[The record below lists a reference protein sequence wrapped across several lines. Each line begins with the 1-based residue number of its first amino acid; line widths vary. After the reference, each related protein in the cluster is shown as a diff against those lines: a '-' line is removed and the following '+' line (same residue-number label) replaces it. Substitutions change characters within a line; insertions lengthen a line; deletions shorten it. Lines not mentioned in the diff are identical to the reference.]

1 MPTVGVK
8 RDLLFNALGRTFT
21 DEEFDELCFEF
32 GLELDEITSE
42 KDIISREQG
51 DTKASGASDIILY
64 KIDVPANRYDLLC
77 LEGLVRGLQVFK
89 NKLEAPRYTRVRPAS
104 GEPQKLIITKE
115 TAAVRPHAVA
125 AVLRNI
131 TFTQERYDS
140 FIELQEKLHQ
150 NICRKRSLVAIGT
163 HDLDTIS
170 GPFTYTAKP
179 PGDICFKP
187 LNQTKEYTAT
197 QLMSLYKTDS
207 HLRHYL
213 HIIEDKPAYPVI
225 YDSNGIVLSMPPIIN
240 GDHSKINLKTK
251 NVFVEC
257 TATDVTKAKIVLD
270 MMVTMF
276 SEYCS
281 QPFTVEEAE
290 VVYPDGKACIY
301 PELAYRK
308 EKLSSKFINHKVGIN
323 ESTEKIAQLLTRMCL
338 RSEATGVGDEIE
350 VEIPPTRSDVIHA
363 CDIMEDAAIAYGFNN
378 ITHTTPR
385 TYTVANQFPL
395 NKLTEL
401 LRQDLAAAGFT
412 EALNFALCS
421 QDDIADK
428 LGRKIS
434 DTKAVHISNPKTAE
448 FQVART
454 TLLPGLLK
462 TIAANR
468 KMPLPLRLFEISDV
482 VLKDPTKDVG
492 AKNSRRFCA
501 VYYNKSPGFEVIHG
515 LLDRTMQLLEVK
527 PGRAEGYHIQ
537 AADDST
543 FFHGRCA
550 EIFVRGQ
557 CVGRLGVLH
566 PDVIT
571 RFELTLP
578 CSALEMDIEPFL
590 GDSAEILLT
599 HDVPMQ
605 EVIAH
610 NFPVQIAARP
620 APASCPAS
628 TKTVFGDVSTPA
640 GLKAL
645 NDFLADKSYMEGFTA
660 SQADVSVFD
669 AVPSVPSAPSGSL
682 CHLVRWYKHIQSFQ
696 RERAHLPSATSQ
708 FVLPADL
715 STDASSDDDDID
727 LFGSD
732 DEAESAE
739 AAKLKEQRLAEYAAK
754 KSKKPA
760 LVAKSSILLDVKP
773 WDDETDMVKLEEC
786 VRSVRMDGLLW
797 GQAKLVPVGYGIKK
811 LQIGCVV
818 EDDKVGTD
826 LLEEAIT
833 GFEDWVQSV
842 DVAAFNKI

>member
-1 MPTVGVK
+1 MPTVGIK
-8 RDLLFNALGRTFT
+8 RDLLFKALGRTYT

-42 KDIISREQG
+42 KEIVSREQG
-51 DTKASGASDIILY
+51 DTKASDASDVILY

-89 NKLEAPRYTRVRPAS
+89 NKLEAPRYRRISPVN
-104 GEPQKLIITKE
+104 GDPQKLIITKE
-115 TAAVRPHAVA
+115 TAAVRPFAVA

-179 PGDICFKP
+179 PGDISFKP

-197 QLMSLYKTDS
+197 ELMSLYKTDS

-213 HIIEDKPAYPVI
+213 HIIEDKPVYPII

-240 GDHSKINLKTK
+240 GNHSKITLQTK
-251 NVFVEC
+251 NVFIEC
-257 TATDVTKAKIVLD
+257 TATDLTKAKIVLD

-281 QPFTVEEAE
+281 QPFT
-290 VVYPDGKACIY
+290 
-301 PELAYRK
+301 
-308 EKLSSKFINHKVGIN
+308 

-338 RSEATGVGDEIE
+338 LSRATGVGDEIE

-378 ITHTTPR
+378 ITRTTPR
-385 TYTVANQFPL
+385 AYTVANQFPL

-421 QDDIADK
+421 EEDIADK
-428 LGRKIS
+428 LGKKIS
-434 DTKAVHISNPKTAE
+434 ETRAAHISNPKTAE

-468 KMPLPLRLFEISDV
+468 KMPLPLKLFEVSDV
-482 VLKDPTKDVG
+482 VLKDETKDVG
-492 AKNSRRFCA
+492 ARNSRRFCA

-527 PGRAEGYHIQ
+527 SARGEGYHIQ

-543 FFHGRCA
+543 FFPGRCA
-550 EIFVRGQ
+550 EIIVCGKT
-557 CVGRLGVLH
+557 VGRLGVLH
-566 PDVIT
+566 PDVIN
-571 RFELTLP
+571 RFELTMP
-578 CSALEMDIEPFL
+578 CSAMEIDIEPFL
-590 GDSAEILLT
+590 
-599 HDVPMQ
+599 
-605 EVIAH
+605 
-610 NFPVQIAARP
+610 
-620 APASCPAS
+620 
-628 TKTVFGDVSTPA
+628 
-640 GLKAL
+640 
-645 NDFLADKSYMEGFTA
+645 
-660 SQADVSVFD
+660 
-669 AVPSVPSAPSGSL
+669 
-682 CHLVRWYKHIQSFQ
+682 
-696 RERAHLPSATSQ
+696 
-708 FVLPADL
+708 
-715 STDASSDDDDID
+715 
-727 LFGSD
+727 
-732 DEAESAE
+732 
-739 AAKLKEQRLAEYAAK
+739 
-754 KSKKPA
+754 
-760 LVAKSSILLDVKP
+760 
-773 WDDETDMVKLEEC
+773 
-786 VRSVRMDGLLW
+786 
-797 GQAKLVPVGYGIKK
+797 
-811 LQIGCVV
+811 
-818 EDDKVGTD
+818 
-826 LLEEAIT
+826 
-833 GFEDWVQSV
+833 
-842 DVAAFNKI
+842 

>member
-8 RDLLFNALGRTFT
+8 RDLLFKALGRSYT

-42 KDIISREQG
+42 KEIISKEQG
-51 DTKASGASDIILY
+51 DSKASGASDVILY

-77 LEGLVRGLQVFK
+77 LEGVVRGLQVFK
-89 NKLEAPRYTRVRPAS
+89 NKVEAPRYRRVSPVS
-104 GEPQKLIITKE
+104 GDPQRLIITKE

-125 AVLRNI
+125 AVLRDI

-150 NICRKRSLVAIGT
+150 NICRKRTLVAIGT

-179 PGDICFKP
+179 PGDISFKP

-213 HIIEDKPAYPVI
+213 PIIEDKPVYPVI
-225 YDSNGIVLSMPPIIN
+225 YDSNGVVLSMPPIIN
-240 GDHSKINLKTK
+240 GDHSKISLKTK
-251 NVFVEC
+251 NVFIEC

-290 VVYPDGKACIY
+290 VMYPDGKTCTY

-308 EKLSSKFINHKVGIN
+308 ESLSSGFINRKVGIN
-323 ESTEKIAQLLTRMCL
+323 ESTEKVAELLTRMCL
-338 RSEATGVGDEIE
+338 LSRPTGVGDEIE

-378 ITHTTPR
+378 ITRTTPR

-421 QDDIADK
+421 QEDIADK
-428 LGRKIS
+428 LGKKIS
-434 DTKAVHISNPKTAE
+434 EIKAIHISNPKTAE

-468 KMPLPLRLFEISDV
+468 KMPLPLKLFEISDV
-482 VLKDPTKDVG
+482 VLKDEAKDVG
-492 AKNSRRFCA
+492 ARNSRRFCA

-527 PGRAEGYHIQ
+527 PAPGEGYHIQ

-543 FFHGRCA
+543 FFPGRCA
-550 EIFVRGQ
+550 EIFVHGKS
-557 CVGRLGVLH
+557 VGCLGVLH
-566 PDVIT
+566 PDIIN
-571 RFELTLP
+571 RFELTMP

-590 GDSAEILLT
+590 GPTAETLLT

-605 EVIAH
+605 EAVKH
-610 NFPVQIAARP
+610 KFPTLEESWQ
-620 APASCPAS
+620 APHSHPAS
-628 TKTVFGDVSTPA
+628 TKTVFGDMSTQA

-645 NDFLADKSYMEGFTA
+645 NDFLADKSYMEGFMA
-660 SQADVSVFD
+660 SQADITMFD
-669 AVPSVPSAPSGSL
+669 AIHSPPSPAC
-682 CHLVRWYKHIQSFQ
+682 CHLRRWYNHIKSFQ
-696 RERAHLPSATSQ
+696 MERARLPSAKTQ
-708 FVLPADL
+708 FVLPATP
-715 STDASSDDDDID
+715 SAQTNNTSDDDID

-732 DEAESAE
+732 DEAESEE
-739 AAKLKEQRLAEYAAK
+739 AARIKEQRLAEYAAK

-773 WDDETDMVKLEEC
+773 WDDETDMAKMEEC
-786 VRSVRMDGLLW
+786 VRSVSMDGLLW
-797 GQAKLVPVGYGIKK
+797 GQSKLVPVGYGIKK

-826 LLEEAIT
+826 MLEEAIT
-833 GFEDWVQSV
+833 AFEEYVQSV

>member
-8 RDLLFNALGRTFT
+8 RDLLFKALGRTYSKSRFFNVQT
-21 DEEFDELCFEF
+21 
-32 GLELDEITSE
+32 TSE
-42 KDIISREQG
+42 KEIISREQG
-51 DTKASGASDIILY
+51 DSKASGASDIILY

-89 NKLEAPRYTRVRPAS
+89 NKVEAPRYRRVSPVS
-104 GEPQKLIITKE
+104 GAPQKLIITKE

-213 HIIEDKPAYPVI
+213 HIIEDKPVYPVI
-225 YDSNGIVLSMPPIIN
+225 YDSNGVVLSMPPIIN
-240 GDHSKINLKTK
+240 GEHSKISLKTK

-276 SEYCS
+276 SE
-281 QPFTVEEAE
+281 
-290 VVYPDGKACIY
+290 
-301 PELAYRK
+301 LAYRT
-308 EKLSSKFINHKVGIN
+308 EKLSSEFVNRKVGIT
-323 ESTEKIAQLLTRMCL
+323 ESTEKIAQLLTKMCL
-338 RSEATGVGDEIE
+338 RSQVTGVGDEIE

-378 ITHTTPR
+378 ITRTTPR
-385 TYTVANQFPL
+385 TYTIANQFPL

-421 QDDIADK
+421 EEDIADK
-428 LGRKIS
+428 LGKKIS
-434 DTKAVHISNPKTAE
+434 ETKAVHISNPKTAE

-468 KMPLPLRLFEISDV
+468 KMPLPLKLFEISDV
-482 VLKDPTKDVG
+482 VLKDDTKDVG
-492 AKNSRRFCA
+492 TRNSRRFCA

-527 PGRAEGYHIQ
+527 PGRGEGYHIQ
-537 AADDST
+537 AADGKNST
-543 FFHGRCA
+543 FFPGRCA
-550 EIFVRGQ
+550 EIFVRGKS
-557 CVGRLGVLH
+557 VGRLGVLH
-566 PDVIT
+566 PDVIN
-571 RFELTLP
+571 RFELTMP

-590 GDSAEILLT
+590 
-599 HDVPMQ
+599 
-605 EVIAH
+605 
-610 NFPVQIAARP
+610 
-620 APASCPAS
+620 
-628 TKTVFGDVSTPA
+628 
-640 GLKAL
+640 
-645 NDFLADKSYMEGFTA
+645 
-660 SQADVSVFD
+660 
-669 AVPSVPSAPSGSL
+669 
-682 CHLVRWYKHIQSFQ
+682 
-696 RERAHLPSATSQ
+696 
-708 FVLPADL
+708 
-715 STDASSDDDDID
+715 
-727 LFGSD
+727 
-732 DEAESAE
+732 
-739 AAKLKEQRLAEYAAK
+739 
-754 KSKKPA
+754 
-760 LVAKSSILLDVKP
+760 
-773 WDDETDMVKLEEC
+773 
-786 VRSVRMDGLLW
+786 
-797 GQAKLVPVGYGIKK
+797 
-811 LQIGCVV
+811 
-818 EDDKVGTD
+818 
-826 LLEEAIT
+826 
-833 GFEDWVQSV
+833 
-842 DVAAFNKI
+842 

>member
-8 RDLLFNALGRTFT
+8 RDLLFKALGRTYT

-42 KDIISREQG
+42 KEIISREQG
-51 DTKASGASDIILY
+51 DSKASGASDVILY

-89 NKLEAPRYTRVRPAS
+89 NKMEAPRYRRVSPAS
-104 GEPQKLIITKE
+104 GEPQKLFITKE
-115 TAAVRPHAVA
+115 TAAVRPYAVA
-125 AVLRNI
+125 AVLRNL

-150 NICRKRSLVAIGT
+150 NVCRKRSLVAIGT

-179 PGDICFKP
+179 PRDISFRP

-213 HIIEDKPAYPVI
+213 HIIEDKPVYPVI

-240 GDHSKINLKTK
+240 GDHSKITLKTK
-251 NVFVEC
+251 NVFIEC
-257 TATDVTKAKIVLD
+257 TATDLTKAKIVLD

-290 VVYPDGKACIY
+290 VVYPDGKTCKY

-308 EKLSSKFINHKVGIN
+308 EKLSSEFINRKVGIN

-338 RSEATGVGDEIE
+338 RSQATGVGDEIE

-363 CDIMEDAAIAYGFNN
+363 CDIMEDAAMAYGFNN
-378 ITHTTPR
+378 ITRTTPR

-421 QDDIADK
+421 QEDIADK
-428 LGRKIS
+428 LGKKIS
-434 DTKAVHISNPKTAE
+434 ETKAVHISNPKTAE

-468 KMPLPLRLFEISDV
+468 KMPLPLKLFEISDV
-482 VLKDPTKDVG
+482 VLKDETKDVG
-492 AKNSRRFCA
+492 ARNSRRFCA

-515 LLDRTMQLLEVK
+515 VLDRTMQLLEVK
-527 PGRAEGYHIQ
+527 SVRGEGYHIQ

-543 FFHGRCA
+543 FFPGRCA
-550 EIFVRGQ
+550 EIFVHGKS
-557 CVGRLGVLH
+557 VGRLGVLH
-566 PDVIT
+566 PDVIN
-571 RFELTLP
+571 RFELTMP
-578 CSALEMDIEPFL
+578 CSAVEMDIEPFL
-590 GDSAEILLT
+590 GHTAEISLT

-605 EVIAH
+605 EVVKH
-610 NFPVQIAARP
+610 KFPTQDG
-620 APASCPAS
+620 SSFCPAS
-628 TKTVFGDVSTPA
+628 TKTVFGDMSTAA

-645 NDFLADKSYMEGFTA
+645 NEFLADRSYIEGFMA
-660 SQADVSVFD
+660 SQADTAVFN
-669 AVPSVPSAPSGSL
+669 AIPSTPSATF
-682 CHLVRWYKHIQSFQ
+682 CHLLRWYNHIKSFQ
-696 RERAHLPSATSQ
+696 RERTS
-708 FVLPADL
+708 LPAAK
-715 STDASSDDDDID
+715 SQ
-727 LFGSD
+727 SD

-739 AAKLKEQRLAEYAAK
+739 AARVKEQRLAEYAAK

-760 LVAKSSILLDVKP
+760 LIAKSSILLDVKP
-773 WDDETDMVKLEEC
+773 WDDETDMGKLEEC
-786 VRSVRMDGLLW
+786 VRSVAMDGLLW
-797 GQAKLVPVGYGIKK
+797 GQSKLLPVGYGIKK

-833 GFEDWVQSV
+833 AFEEYVQSV

>member
-8 RDLLFNALGRTFT
+8 RDLLFKALGRTYT

-42 KDIISREQG
+42 KEIISREQG
-51 DTKASGASDIILY
+51 DSKASGASDTILY

-89 NKLEAPRYTRVRPAS
+89 NTLEAPRYRRVSPSS
-104 GEPQKLIITKE
+104 GEPQKLVITKE

-179 PGDICFKP
+179 PGDISFKP

-213 HIIEDKPAYPVI
+213 HIIEDKPVYPVI

-240 GDHSKINLKTK
+240 GDHSKITLKTK
-251 NVFVEC
+251 NVFIEC

-290 VVYPDGKACIY
+290 VVYPDGKTYKY

-308 EKLSSKFINHKVGIN
+308 EKLSSEFINRKVGIN

-338 RSEATGVGDEIE
+338 LSQATGVGDEIE
-350 VEIPPTRSDVIHA
+350 VEIPPTRSDIIHA
-363 CDIMEDAAIAYGFNN
+363 CDIMEDAAMAYGFNN
-378 ITHTTPR
+378 IPRTTPR

-412 EALNFALCS
+412 EALNFAL
-421 QDDIADK
+421 
-428 LGRKIS
+428 
-434 DTKAVHISNPKTAE
+434 
-448 FQVART
+448 VART

-468 KMPLPLRLFEISDV
+468 KMPLPLKLFEISDV
-482 VLKDPTKDVG
+482 VLKDETKDVG
-492 AKNSRRFCA
+492 ARNSRRFCA

-527 PGRAEGYHIQ
+527 SVH
-537 AADDST
+537 ST
-543 FFHGRCA
+543 FFPGRCA
-550 EIFVRGQ
+550 EIFVRGKS
-557 CVGRLGVLH
+557 VGRLGVLH
-566 PDVIT
+566 PDVIN
-571 RFELTLP
+571 RFELTMP

-590 GDSAEILLT
+590 
-599 HDVPMQ
+599 
-605 EVIAH
+605 
-610 NFPVQIAARP
+610 
-620 APASCPAS
+620 
-628 TKTVFGDVSTPA
+628 
-640 GLKAL
+640 
-645 NDFLADKSYMEGFTA
+645 
-660 SQADVSVFD
+660 
-669 AVPSVPSAPSGSL
+669 
-682 CHLVRWYKHIQSFQ
+682 
-696 RERAHLPSATSQ
+696 
-708 FVLPADL
+708 
-715 STDASSDDDDID
+715 
-727 LFGSD
+727 
-732 DEAESAE
+732 
-739 AAKLKEQRLAEYAAK
+739 
-754 KSKKPA
+754 
-760 LVAKSSILLDVKP
+760 
-773 WDDETDMVKLEEC
+773 
-786 VRSVRMDGLLW
+786 
-797 GQAKLVPVGYGIKK
+797 
-811 LQIGCVV
+811 
-818 EDDKVGTD
+818 
-826 LLEEAIT
+826 
-833 GFEDWVQSV
+833 
-842 DVAAFNKI
+842 